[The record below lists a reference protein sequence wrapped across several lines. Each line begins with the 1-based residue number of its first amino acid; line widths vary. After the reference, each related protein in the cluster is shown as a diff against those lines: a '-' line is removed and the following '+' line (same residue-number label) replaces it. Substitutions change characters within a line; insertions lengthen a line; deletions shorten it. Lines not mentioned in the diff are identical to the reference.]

1 MNKDD
6 ENEIFFDSFN
16 VEIRKLM
23 HYAMCYSNI
32 IELALAKDL
41 GSKTDL
47 ENSKTSIDGVIQ
59 GINLIHGALTLDTTM
74 SDHHNSF
81 IDLIKHALEKI
92 DCNDEELKKN
102 IDKIDTAFVDGENE
116 LKLERGYFKYE

>member
-81 IDLIKHALEKI
+81 IDLIKHALIKI

-102 IDKIDTAFVDGENE
+102 LDKIDSAFVDGENE